1 MDVTVSGRHV
11 DITPAMKEYAVKR
24 VSKLSKYFA
33 RTEKVHV
40 TLNVEGVRHL
50 AELVLSPGKGAPLIV
65 AAETDDMY
73 ATLDSVVD
81 KAEERLTR
89 YKGKLYGRRSRAKQ
103 AAVEVPVSPRPVP
116 SHLVD
121 LREGHMKLLEFIS
134 ADAILDDVK
143 SAQKEDLI
151 EEMVQ
156 ALVDAGDIK
165 QSDLKGVVKSLLR
178 REELGSTGIG
188 RGVAVPHAKH
198 GSIKDVVGTVAV
210 AGAGVDF
217 DALDGEPTHVFF
229 LLVAST
235 DPDASESY
243 LKALER
249 VSVAI
254 RDARFSRFL
263 RTARGKDEIVE
274 LLTEY
279 DERQ

>member
-11 DITPAMKEYAVKR
+11 DITPAMKDYAVKR
-24 VSKLSKYFA
+24 VSKLSKYFV
-33 RTEKVHV
+33 RTEKIHV
-40 TLNVEGVRHL
+40 TLNVEGARHC

-73 ATLDSVVD
+73 AALDSVVD
-81 KAEERLTR
+81 KAEKRLTR

-103 AAVEVPVSPRPVP
+103 AAGEVPVTPRPVP

-134 ADAILDDVK
+134 ADAILGDVK

-151 EEMVQ
+151 KEMVQ

-198 GSIKDVVGTVAV
+198 GSIKDVVGTIAV
-210 AGAGVDF
+210 SGAGIDF

-249 VSVAI
+249 ISVAI

-263 RTARGKDEIVE
+263 RRARGKDEIVE